1 MSRLLETAGAIIG
14 NEMRRVE
21 SLAQNMANLATPAY
35 KQQMPFQ
42 QALGA
47 AELSA
52 TAATAMALAPPLP
65 GTPRGWSDNRAGALM
80 TDGNPLHVALTG
92 PGWFEVLTPTGAAY
106 TRQGSFRVDAGG
118 RLVTALGHA
127 VRIEGGGEI
136 DLRGRSVS
144 IAADGSLLEE
154 GRSIGRLRVV
164 DLPAGASPLRSADG
178 LLRLAGGSPVER
190 DEVTLQVGALEA
202 SNVSAADNMVR
213 MMESVRRA
221 EMGQRIAHAY
231 DDMLG
236 RALRAGNE

>member
-14 NEMRRVE
+14 NEMRRIE
-21 SLAQNMANLATPAY
+21 SLAQNLTNLATPAY

-42 QALGA
+42 QALA
-47 AELSA
+47 ATELSA
-52 TAATAMALAPPLP
+52 TAMAQPSLP
-65 GTPRGWSDNRAGALM
+65 GVPRSWSDTRAGALM
-80 TDGNPLHVALTG
+80 SDGNPLHVALTS
-92 PGWFEVLTPTGAAY
+92 PGWFEVLTPSGAAY
-106 TRQGSFRVDAGG
+106 TRQGAFRVDASG

-127 VRIEGGGEI
+127 VRIEGGGEL
-136 DLRGRSVS
+136 DLRGRSVT
-144 IAADGSLLEE
+144 IAVDGSLLEE

-164 DLPAGASPLRSADG
+164 DLPAGASPVHGTDG
-178 LLRLAGGSPVER
+178 LLRLTGTAPVDRE
-190 DEVTLQVGALEA
+190 EVTLQVGALEA

-213 MMESVRRA
+213 MMESIRRA